1 VVEVRRYTSYVFAS
15 RLSLPFRGQA
25 TTVTLIGQ
33 AKLASRVR
41 EEVRDRI
48 RDGRFSEGLQL
59 PPEVELAT
67 SLGVSRTTIREA
79 LLQLEQEGLLIRRH
93 GHGTFVRSSAR
104 LRGSLNANLSA
115 TEVIRGHAMEPG
127 TSHAR
132 LERRAADAEIADR
145 LGLEPGTEV
154 IQLERVRTADSRP
167 VIFTID
173 VIPAALVRDAGLDP
187 EALLEPALSLYRLYA
202 ERLGRSITDG
212 QASIRLT
219 RADALVADRLGIPTG
234 SPILRLEQ
242 VDATAE
248 GEPVLFSV
256 ESYVADTFEF
266 SVHRRGPALE
276 ALPTRARPARLS
288 G

>member
-1 VVEVRRYTSYVFAS
+1 
-15 RLSLPFRGQA
+15 LSV
-25 TTVTLIGQ
+25 TVIGQ
-33 AKLASRVR
+33 TKLASRVR

-48 RDGRFSEGLQL
+48 RDGRLSDGVQL

-67 SLGVSRTTIREA
+67 SLGVSRTTVREA
-79 LLQLEQEGLLIRRH
+79 LLQLEQEGLVIRRH

-115 TEVIRGHAMEPG
+115 TEVIRSHGMEPG

-132 LERRAADAEIADR
+132 IERRTPPPGVAEQLR
-145 LGLEPGTEV
+145 LSASDIV
-154 IQLERVRTADSRP
+154 IQLERVRTADGRP

-173 VIPAALVRDAGLDP
+173 MMPARLFEDAAVEP
-187 EALLEPALSLYRLYA
+187 EALLDPALSLYRLYA

-219 RADALVADRLGIPTG
+219 RADALAAERLAMPVD
-234 SPILRLEQ
+234 SPILQLEQ

-248 GEPVLFSV
+248 GEPVLFSI

-266 SVHRRGPALE
+266 SVHRRGPALD
-276 ALPTRARPARLS
+276 AVPSRTSSIRSSA
-288 G
+288 

>member
-1 VVEVRRYTSYVFAS
+1 
-15 RLSLPFRGQA
+15 
-25 TTVTLIGQ
+25 VTLIGQ

-48 RDGRFSEGLQL
+48 RDGRFSDGVQL
-59 PPEVELAT
+59 PPEIELAT
-67 SLGVSRTTIREA
+67 SLGVSRTTVREA

-93 GHGTFVRSSAR
+93 GHGTFVRSAAR
-104 LRGSLNANLSA
+104 LRGSLNANISA
-115 TEVIRGHAMEPG
+115 TEVIKGHGMEPG

-132 LERRAADAEIADR
+132 VEEVTADAEIATI
-145 LGLEPGTEV
+145 LGLEAGAP
-154 IQLERVRTADSRP
+154 ILRLERVRTADGRP

-173 VIPAALVRDAGLDP
+173 VIPTGLFRDAGLDQ
-187 EALLEPALSLYRLYA
+187 AVLLDPGLSLYRLYA

-219 RADALVADRLGIPTG
+219 RADALVADRLGIPAG

-248 GEPVLFSV
+248 GEPVLFSL

-276 ALPTRARPARLS
+276 ALPTRARPARPS

>member
-1 VVEVRRYTSYVFAS
+1 
-15 RLSLPFRGQA
+15 
-25 TTVTLIGQ
+25 VTLIGQ

-48 RDGRFSEGLQL
+48 RDGRFADGVQL

-67 SLGVSRTTIREA
+67 SLGVSRTTVREA

-93 GHGTFVRSSAR
+93 GHGTFVRSGAR
-104 LRGSLNANLSA
+104 LRGSLNANQSA
-115 TEVIRGHAMEPG
+115 TEVISAHGMEPG

-132 LERRAADAEIADR
+132 VEEVGAEDPVAAT
-145 LGLEPGTEV
+145 LGLAPGAP
-154 IQLERVRTADSRP
+154 IIRLERVRTADGRP
-167 VIFTID
+167 VIFTVD
-173 VIPAALVRDAGLDP
+173 VMPSRLFRDAGVDIDVLLDP
-187 EALLEPALSLYRLYA
+187 GLSLYRLYA
-202 ERLGRSITDG
+202 ERLRRSITDG

-219 RADALVADRLGIPTG
+219 RADAPVADRLGVPAG

-242 VDATAE
+242 VDATAD

-266 SVHRRGPALE
+266 AVHRRGPALD
-276 ALPTRARPARLS
+276 ALPTRARPARPTR
-288 G
+288 

>member
-1 VVEVRRYTSYVFAS
+1 MA
-15 RLSLPFRGQA
+15 
-25 TTVTLIGQ
+25 LIGQ

-48 RDGRFSEGLQL
+48 VDGRFSEGLRL
-59 PPEVELAT
+59 PPEVDLAT
-67 SLGVSRTTIREA
+67 SLGVSRTTLREA

-115 TEVIRGHAMEPG
+115 TEVIRGHGMEPG

-132 LERRAADAEIADR
+132 IEEI
-145 LGLEPGTEV
+145 GLEQELADQLQLPAGTRAV
-154 IQLERVRTADSRP
+154 RLERVRTADDRP
-167 VIFTID
+167 VIFTVD
-173 VIPAALVRDAGLDP
+173 VIPSSLFREAGVDPDVLLD
-187 EALLEPALSLYRLYA
+187 PALSLYRLYA
-202 ERLGRSITDG
+202 DRLGRSITDG

-219 RADALVADRLGIPTG
+219 RADALAADRLGIPMG

-248 GEPVLFSV
+248 GEPVLASV

-276 ALPTRARPARLS
+276 ALPTRARPARPS

>member
-1 VVEVRRYTSYVFAS
+1 
-15 RLSLPFRGQA
+15 LPVIG
-25 TTVTLIGQ
+25 IGQ
-33 AKLASRVR
+33 TKLASRVR
-41 EEVRDRI
+41 EEVRNRI
-48 RDGRFSEGLQL
+48 RDGRLSDGVQL

-93 GHGTFVRSSAR
+93 GHGTFVRSSGV

-115 TEVIRGHAMEPG
+115 TEVIRSHGMDPG

-132 LERRAADAEIADR
+132 VERHPAGVSILERLRLAAGAD
-145 LGLEPGTEV
+145 V
-154 IQLERVRTADSRP
+154 VQLERVRTADGRP

-173 VIPAALVRDAGLDP
+173 MIPAQLFEDAGID
-187 EALLEPALSLYRLYA
+187 ENVLLEPSLSLYRLYA
-202 ERLGRSITDG
+202 DRLGRSITDG
-212 QASIRLT
+212 QATIRLT
-219 RADALVADRLGIPTG
+219 RADELVGSRLAVPLG

-248 GEPVLFSV
+248 GEPVLFSI

-266 SVHRRGPALE
+266 SVHRRGPALD
-276 ALPTRARPARLS
+276 AVPARASPSRSGSQLS
-288 G
+288 TA

>member
-1 VVEVRRYTSYVFAS
+1 M
-15 RLSLPFRGQA
+15 
-25 TTVTLIGQ
+25 TLIGQ
-33 AKLASRVR
+33 TKLASRVR

-48 RDGRFSEGLQL
+48 RDGRLSDGVQL

-67 SLGVSRTTIREA
+67 SLGVSRTTVREA
-79 LLQLEQEGLLIRRH
+79 LLQLEQEGLVIRRH

-115 TEVIRGHAMEPG
+115 TEVIRGHGMEPG

-132 LERRAADAEIADR
+132 IQRLSPPPAVAAQ
-145 LGLEPGTEV
+145 LGLAPDADV
-154 IQLERVRTADSRP
+154 VQLERVRTADGRP

-173 VIPAALVRDAGLDP
+173 MMPAHLFEDAAVPTDVLLDP
-187 EALLEPALSLYRLYA
+187 GLSLYRLYA

-219 RADALVADRLGIPTG
+219 RADDHVADCLGIPAG
-234 SPILRLEQ
+234 APILCLEQ
-242 VDATAE
+242 IDATAE
-248 GEPVLFSV
+248 GEAVLFSI

-266 SVHRRGPALE
+266 SVHRRGPALD
-276 ALPTRARPARLS
+276 AVPARAVRPGRAVLAATAP
-288 G
+288 GQPDR

>member
-1 VVEVRRYTSYVFAS
+1 M
-15 RLSLPFRGQA
+15 
-25 TTVTLIGQ
+25 IGQ
-33 AKLASRVR
+33 TKLASRVR

-48 RDGRFSEGLQL
+48 RDGRLSDGVQL

-67 SLGVSRTTIREA
+67 SLGVSRTTVREA

-93 GHGTFVRSSAR
+93 GHGTFVRSNAR

-115 TEVIRGHAMEPG
+115 SEVIRSHGMEPG

-132 LERRAADAEIADR
+132 VVRIAATASVAERLHLVAGAD
-145 LGLEPGTEV
+145 V
-154 IQLERVRTADSRP
+154 IHLERVRTADGRP

-173 VIPAALVRDAGLDP
+173 LMPARLFEVAAVDP
-187 EALLEPALSLYRLYA
+187 EALLDPGLSLYRLYA

-212 QASIRLT
+212 QAAIRLT
-219 RADALVADRLGIPTG
+219 HADDLVAERLALPLG
-234 SPILRLEQ
+234 SPILCLEQ

-248 GEPVLFSV
+248 GEPVLFSI

-266 SVHRRGPALE
+266 SVHRRGPALD
-276 ALPTRARPARLS
+276 AQPARAVVPRS
-288 G
+288 SA

>member
-1 VVEVRRYTSYVFAS
+1 M
-15 RLSLPFRGQA
+15 
-25 TTVTLIGQ
+25 TLIGQ

-48 RDGRFSEGLQL
+48 RDGRFSDGLQL

-67 SLGVSRTTIREA
+67 SLGVSRTTVREA

-132 LERRAADAEIADR
+132 VEHATADSEIAER
-145 LGLEPGTEV
+145 LGLAPGTP
-154 IQLERVRTADSRP
+154 IFQLERVRTADSRP
-167 VIFTID
+167 VIFTVD
-173 VIPAALVRDAGLDP
+173 VIPAALVREAGVDP
-187 EALLEPALSLYRLYA
+187 EVLLDPALSLYRLYA

-219 RADALVADRLGIPTG
+219 RADTLVADRLAIPVG

-266 SVHRRGPALE
+266 SVHRRGPALD

>member
-1 VVEVRRYTSYVFAS
+1 VGEVRRYTTYVFPS
-15 RLSLPFRGQA
+15 RA
-25 TTVTLIGQ
+25 TVPAEGPDQVTLIGQ

-48 RDGRFSEGLQL
+48 RDGRFSEGVQL

-67 SLGVSRTTIREA
+67 SFGVSRTTVREA

-93 GHGTFVRSSAR
+93 GHGTFVRSAAR

-115 TEVIRGHAMEPG
+115 TEVIRGHGMEPG

-132 LERRAADAEIADR
+132 VGEVGVDDEAAAP
-145 LGLEPGTEV
+145 LGLAPGAPV
-154 IQLERVRTADSRP
+154 VRLERVRTADGRP
-167 VIFTID
+167 VIFTVD
-173 VIPAALVRDAGLDP
+173 VIPRRLFSDPELDTDALLDP
-187 EALLEPALSLYRLYA
+187 GLSLYRFYV

-219 RADALVADRLGIPTG
+219 RADALVADRLGIPAG

-242 VDATAE
+242 VDSTAE
-248 GEPVLFSV
+248 GEHVLFSV

-266 SVHRRGPALE
+266 GVHRRGPALD
-276 ALPTRARPARLS
+276 ALPTRARPARPS

>member
-1 VVEVRRYTSYVFAS
+1 
-15 RLSLPFRGQA
+15 
-25 TTVTLIGQ
+25 VTLIGQ
-33 AKLASRVR
+33 TKLASRVR

-48 RDGRFSEGLQL
+48 RDGRFADGVQM
-59 PPEVELAT
+59 PPEVELAS
-67 SLGVSRTTIREA
+67 SLGVSRTTVREA

-115 TEVIRGHAMEPG
+115 TEVIRGHGMEPG

-132 LERRAADAEIADR
+132 VDRRLAPPGVAEQ
-145 LGLEPGTEV
+145 LGLAPPPEV
-154 IQLERVRTADSRP
+154 NYLERVRTADGRP

-173 VIPAALVRDAGLDP
+173 MMPARLFGDAGVEPEVLLDP
-187 EALLEPALSLYRLYA
+187 GLSLYRLYA

-219 RADALVADRLGIPTG
+219 RADDLVAERLAVPTG
-234 SPILRLEQ
+234 SPILCLEQ

-248 GEPVLFSV
+248 GESVLFSI

-266 SVHRRGPALE
+266 SVHRRGPALD
-276 ALPTRARPARLS
+276 ALPARTIPPRRS

>member
-1 VVEVRRYTSYVFAS
+1 M
-15 RLSLPFRGQA
+15 
-25 TTVTLIGQ
+25 TVIGQ
-33 AKLASRVR
+33 TKLASRVR

-48 RDGRFSEGLQL
+48 RDGRFSDGVQL

-67 SLGVSRTTIREA
+67 SLGVSRTTVREA

-104 LRGSLNANLSA
+104 LRGSLNTNLSA
-115 TEVIRGHAMEPG
+115 TEVIRSHSMEPG

-132 LERRAADAEIADR
+132 VERRRPPAAVAEQLRLADDAD
-145 LGLEPGTEV
+145 V
-154 IQLERVRTADSRP
+154 IHLERVRTADGRP
-167 VIFTID
+167 VIFTVD
-173 VIPAALVRDAGLDP
+173 MMPARLFETAGLDP
-187 EALLEPALSLYRLYA
+187 DVLLDPALSLYRLYA

-212 QASIRLT
+212 QAAIRLT
-219 RADALVADRLGIPTG
+219 QADGLTAERLSLPVG
-234 SPILRLEQ
+234 SAILRLEQ

-248 GEPVLFSV
+248 GEPVLFSI

-266 SVHRRGPALE
+266 SVHRRGPALP
-276 ALPTRARPARLS
+276 AVPPRASPPRLS

>member
-1 VVEVRRYTSYVFAS
+1 M
-15 RLSLPFRGQA
+15 
-25 TTVTLIGQ
+25 TLIGQ

-48 RDGRFSEGLQL
+48 RDGRFSDGVQL
-59 PPEVELAT
+59 PPEIELAT
-67 SLGVSRTTIREA
+67 SLGVSRTTVREA

-93 GHGTFVRSSAR
+93 GYGTFVRSAAR

-115 TEVIRGHAMEPG
+115 TEVIKGHGMDPG

-132 LERRAADAEIADR
+132 VDEVAADEAIASI
-145 LGLEPGTEV
+145 LGLQPGAPV
-154 IQLERVRTADSRP
+154 LRLERVRTADGRP

-173 VIPAALVRDAGLDP
+173 VIPTGLFRDAGLDV
-187 EALLEPALSLYRLYA
+187 EVLLDPGLSLYRLYA

-219 RADALVADRLGIPTG
+219 RADTLVADRLGIPAG

-248 GEPVLFSV
+248 GEAVLFSL

-266 SVHRRGPALE
+266 SVHRRGPALD
-276 ALPTRARPARLS
+276 ALPTRARPARTS